1 MIQQIDEM
9 LLHAERIRR
18 NDLKGESCSNQKTRR
33 EEFPDF
39 IQYFPNT
46 GAVRN
51 VLHKH
56 YISLLLV
63 TTSSLTKLMLHT
75 IMTFCACASM

>member
-1 MIQQIDEM
+1 MSLQIDEM

-46 GAVRN
+46 GAVRK
-51 VLHKH
+51 VLHIH
-56 YISLLLV
+56 FLTFIMLAHQMYP
-63 TTSSLTKLMLHT
+63 SSSIK
-75 IMTFCACASM
+75 CEQ